1 MIFVEIDI
9 CICCQVVH
17 FTPLTVFKLNERLLF
32 YMLFVHLRT
41 LHISVYIISLK
52 KIICFTTGNSD
63 YILYS
68 SHLIGKTNTLL
79 DLILEI
85 QNSTKTK

>member
-1 MIFVEIDI
+1 M
-9 CICCQVVH
+9 QHVVRNK
-17 FTPLTVFKLNERLLF
+17 FR
-32 YMLFVHLRT
+32 
-41 LHISVYIISLK
+41 IK
-52 KIICFTTGNSD
+52 KIIRFTTGNSD

-85 QNSTKTK
+85 QNGTKTK